1 MPLLSTA
8 GAASHRGFRS
18 YGIGSSGP
26 IEASGGNEYL
36 DPTDVDYMIH
46 EFTADDTFEVT
57 ECPEGATIE
66 LLAVAGGGGG
76 GGLSGGGAGGYIYNP
91 EFPIGV
97 GSWPVVIGSGGVVEG
112 YGVDTIFG
120 DPFTGIGAWALG
132 GGFGYAG
139 FSGKGGDGGS
149 GGGGIGA
156 NTGGAALQP
165 TASSPGYGNK
175 GGDGAGGTS
184 GGGGGGAG
192 SAGSNIT
199 GGSGRTADIRNPSGV
214 FDVLAAGGYGF
225 GGAVLPAAQANTGNG
240 GYAGTSG
247 QSGIIRIRY
256 KFQ

>member
-1 MPLLSTA
+1 MPLLSTVA
-8 GAASHRGFRS
+8 SASHRGFRS
-18 YGIGSSGP
+18 YGIGSAGP
-26 IEASGGNEYL
+26 IVAFGGNIYL
-36 DPTDVDYMIH
+36 DPTDVDYKIH
-46 EFTADDTFEVT
+46 EFIADDAFEVT
-57 ECPEGATIE
+57 QCPDGATIE

-76 GGLSGGGAGGYIYNP
+76 DGVSGGGAGGYIYNA
-91 EFPIGV
+91 EFPISI
-97 GSWPVVIGSGGVVEG
+97 GSWPVVIGSGGVVSG

-120 DPFTGIGAWALG
+120 DPFNGIGAWALG
-132 GGFGYAG
+132 GGRGFGTYTG
-139 FSGKGGDGGS
+139 YTGDGGS
-149 GGGGIGA
+149 GGGGVGA
-156 NTGGAALQP
+156 NSGGAALQP
-165 TASSPGYGNK
+165 TAASPGYGNK

-214 FDVLAAGGYGF
+214 FDALAAGGYGF

-240 GYAGTSG
+240 GYAGTAG